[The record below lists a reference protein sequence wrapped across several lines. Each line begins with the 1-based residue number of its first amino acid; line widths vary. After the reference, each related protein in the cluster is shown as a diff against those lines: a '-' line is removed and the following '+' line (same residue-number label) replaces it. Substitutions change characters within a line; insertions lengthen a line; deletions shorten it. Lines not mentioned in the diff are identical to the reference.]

1 MVLTAYFVISP
12 VIGLFCHRHRRN
24 YFRQLDS
31 SVEASGPHD
40 FAVRFSAIRQRHIRV
55 HRIPFPTS
63 VTIAKRPS
71 VGRDGIKILLFLSR
85 RQIKFGNSEINLER

>member
-1 MVLTAYFVISP
+1 LTPAS
-12 VIGLFCHRHRRN
+12 RR
-24 YFRQLDS
+24 QDHTTL
-31 SVEASGPHD
+31 P
-40 FAVRFSAIRQRHIRV
+40 SAIAPFVKGALSV

-71 VGRDGIKILLFLSR
+71 VGRDGIKISLFLPR